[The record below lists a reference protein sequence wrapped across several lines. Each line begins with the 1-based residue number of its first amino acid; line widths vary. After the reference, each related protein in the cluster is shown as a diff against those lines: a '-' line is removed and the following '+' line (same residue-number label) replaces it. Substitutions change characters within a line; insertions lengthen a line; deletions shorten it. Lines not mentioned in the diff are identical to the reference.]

1 MKKKTILTTLAIA
14 LLATSTAVA
23 STTAGN
29 PASQEASAQATPA
42 KKKAST
48 KTAKKIKDMKEFVD
62 DLMAKMTL
70 QEKIGQ
76 LNLMVAGD
84 ITTGGALNT
93 QVGGD
98 IAAGNMGGVFNI
110 KGIDKIKALQD
121 IAIQKSRLGIP
132 LLVGMDVIHG
142 YETMFP
148 IPLALSCSWDT
159 EAMKLAGAISA
170 KEATA
175 DGINWTFSPMVDVA
189 LDARWGRISEGN
201 GEDPYLSGVLG
212 AAMTQGY
219 QGETASRMWA
229 KGNGFI
235 AENGKMLACLKHFAL
250 YGAVESGKEY
260 NTTDMSRIRMFN
272 QYLPPYEAVVKAGV
286 ATVMSSFNL
295 IDYIPATAN
304 RWMMTDVLRNRWGF
318 QGLLVTDYA
327 SIAEIL
333 SHGTAKDLKQAGEQ
347 AMHAGTDMDMCSSAY
362 VRHLAQSVKEGKV
375 SEEEVNQACRRVLE
389 AKYRLGL
396 FNDPYRYC
404 DFKRSKKDIYT
415 LENRKVARDVAAET
429 FVLLKNENNILPLKK
444 EGKVALIGPLADTR
458 NNIAG
463 TWSVAQ
469 APEKYTTIREAM
481 EQTLKGKAQL
491 LYAQGCNI
499 WRDAQL
505 QKNGEFDKPLQRG
518 DDVQMKQ
525 EALKIAKEADVIVCA
540 MGESADMSGEC
551 GTRTNLE
558 MPDVQHELLA
568 ELMKLG
574 KPVVLLNFSGRPTV
588 LTWEKQHV
596 PAIMNVWFGG
606 SEMGDALCD
615 VLFGDKV
622 PSGKLTTSLPKTTG
636 QEPLYY
642 NHQNT
647 GRPVSDDNPRFAK
660 YASNALDVSN
670 GPLYPFGYGLSYTT
684 FSYADLK
691 LSSHEASINSEE
703 TEEWKD
709 NQKITATITVKNTG
723 SRDADEIVQLYIR
736 DLVCSISRPVKEL
749 KGFQRIHLAAG
760 ESREVSFEITPEM
773 LKFYNADLKHILEP
787 GDFQIMV
794 GTNSKDVKSEKFS
807 VKM

>member
-1 MKKKTILTTLAIA
+1 MKKTILSLAIA
-14 LLATSTAVA
+14 LLAS
-23 STTAGN
+23 G
-29 PASQEASAQATPA
+29 SAMAT
-42 KKKAST
+42 
-48 KTAKKIKDMKEFVD
+48 KIKPMKEYID
-62 DLMAKMTL
+62 DLMQKMTL

-98 IAAGNMGGVFNI
+98 IAQGNMGGVFNI
-110 KGIDKIKALQD
+110 KGVEKIKALQD
-121 IAIQKSRLGIP
+121 IAIKKSRLGIP

-142 YETMFP
+142 YETIFP

-159 EAMKLAGAISA
+159 EAMKQVGSVSA

-175 DGINWTFSPMVDVA
+175 DGINWTFSPMVDVS
-189 LDARWGRISEGN
+189 LDARWGRISESN
-201 GEDPYLSGVLG
+201 GEDPYLSGVMG

-219 QGETASRMWA
+219 QGETASKMWA
-229 KGNGFI
+229 GGHGFV
-235 AENGKMLACLKHFAL
+235 AQNDKMLACLKHFAL

-260 NTTDMSRIRMFN
+260 NTTDMSHIRMFN

-295 IDYIPATAN
+295 IDYVPATAN
-304 RWMMTDVLRNRWGF
+304 RWMMTDVLRKRWGF
-318 QGLLVTDYA
+318 NGLLVTDYA

-333 SHGTAKDLKQAGEQ
+333 SHGTAKDLKEASAQAI
-347 AMHAGTDMDMCSSAY
+347 HAGTDMDMCAQGF
-362 VRHLAQSVKEGKV
+362 VNTLAQSVKEGKI
-375 SEEEVNQACRRVLE
+375 SEEEINQACRRVLE

-396 FNDPYRYC
+396 FVDPYRYC
-404 DFKRSKKDIYT
+404 DTKRSKKDIYT
-415 LENRKVARDVAAET
+415 PENRKVARDVAAET
-429 FVLLKNENNILPLKK
+429 FVLLKNEGNILPLKK

-469 APEKYTTIREAM
+469 TPDKYTTLKEAM
-481 EQTLKGKAQL
+481 QKALLGKAEV
-491 LYAQGCNI
+491 LYAQGSNI

-518 DDVQMKQ
+518 DNEQLKQ
-525 EALKIAKEADVIVCA
+525 EALKVAQQADVIVCA

-551 GTRTNLE
+551 GSRTNLE

-568 ELMKLG
+568 ELLKLG

-588 LTWEKQHV
+588 LTWEKQNV

-606 SEMGDALCD
+606 SETGDAICD
-615 VLFGDKV
+615 VLFGDKT
-622 PSGKLTTSLPKTTG
+622 PSGKLTASMPKTSG
-636 QEPLYY
+636 AEPLYY
-642 NHQNT
+642 NHLNT
-647 GRPVSDDNPRFAK
+647 GRPVPDDNPQFAK
-660 YASNALDVSN
+660 YASNYLDVSN
-670 GPLYPFGYGLSYTT
+670 GALYPFGYGLSYTT
-684 FSYADLK
+684 FDYSNFR
-691 LSSHEASINSEE
+691 LSSNQAAITNTEA
-703 TEEWKD
+703 TAWKD
-709 NQKITATITVKNTG
+709 GKKLTATITVKNTG

-736 DLVCSISRPVKEL
+736 DLVCSISRPVIEL

-760 ESREVSFEITPEM
+760 ASQDVSFEITPEM
-773 LKFYNADLKHILEP
+773 LKFYNGELKHILEP
-787 GDFQIMV
+787 GDFQIMI
-794 GTNSKDVKSEKFS
+794 GANSKDVKGEKLTIE
-807 VKM
+807 

>member
-1 MKKKTILTTLAIA
+1 MKKKTILATLVVAMLTISPA
-14 LLATSTAVA
+14 MAT
-23 STTAGN
+23 
-29 PASQEASAQATPA
+29 
-42 KKKAST
+42 
-48 KTAKKIKDMKEFVD
+48 KIKPMKEFVD
-62 DLMAKMTL
+62 ELMAKMTL

-121 IAIQKSRLGIP
+121 IAIKKSRLGIP

-159 EAMKLAGAISA
+159 EAMKHVGAISA

-212 AAMTQGY
+212 AALTQGY
-219 QGETASRMWA
+219 QGETASKMWA

-235 AENGKMLACLKHFAL
+235 ADNNKMLACLKHFAL

-260 NTTDMSRIRMFN
+260 NTTDMSHVRMFN

-295 IDYIPATAN
+295 IDYVPATAN
-304 RWMMTDVLRNRWGF
+304 RWMMTNVLRNRWGF
-318 QGLLVTDYA
+318 NGMLVTDYA

-333 SHGTAKDLKQAGEQ
+333 QHGTAQNLKQAGEE
-347 AMHAGTDMDMCSSAY
+347 ALHAGTDMDMCAKAY
-362 VRHLAQSVKEGKV
+362 VQHLAQSVKEGKV
-375 SEEEVNQACRRVLE
+375 SEEEINQACRRVLE

-396 FNDPYRYC
+396 FKDPYRYC
-404 DFKRSKKDIYT
+404 DTKRSKKDIYT
-415 LENRKVARDVAAET
+415 LDNRKVARDVAAET

-469 APEKYTTIREAM
+469 VPEKYTTLKEAM
-481 EQTLKGKAQL
+481 QQALKGKAEL
-491 LYAQGCNI
+491 LYAQGSNI

-505 QKNGEFDKPLQRG
+505 QKNGEFDKPMQRG
-518 DDVQMKQ
+518 DNELLKA
-525 EALKIAKEADVIVCA
+525 EAIKVAKDADIIVCA

-551 GTRTNLE
+551 GSRTNLE

-568 ELMKLG
+568 ELVKLG

-588 LTWEKQHV
+588 LTWEKEHV

-606 SEMGDALCD
+606 SEVGDAICD

-647 GRPVSDDNPRFAK
+647 GRPVPDDNPRFAK
-660 YASNALDVSN
+660 YASNYLDESN
-670 GPLYPFGYGLSYTT
+670 GPLYPFGNGLSYTT
-684 FSYADLK
+684 FSYSDLR
-691 LSSHEASINSEE
+691 LSQSQASIATNEADA
-703 TEEWKD
+703 WKND
-709 NQKITATITVKNTG
+709 EKITATITVQNTG
-723 SRDADEIVQLYIR
+723 NWDADEVVQLYIR
-736 DLVCSISRPVKEL
+736 DMVCSISRPIKEL

-760 ESREVSFEITPEM
+760 ESREVSFDITPEM
-773 LKFYNADLKHILEP
+773 LKFYNAELKHILEP
-787 GDFQIMV
+787 GDFEIMV
-794 GTNSKDVKSEKFS
+794 GTNSKDVK
-807 VKM
+807 MQPLTIGM